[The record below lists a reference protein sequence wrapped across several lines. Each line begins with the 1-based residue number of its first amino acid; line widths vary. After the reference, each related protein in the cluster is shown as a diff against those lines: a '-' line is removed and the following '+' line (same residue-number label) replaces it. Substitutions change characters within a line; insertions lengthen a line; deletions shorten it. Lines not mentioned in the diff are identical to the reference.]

1 MAITISLLF
10 LVTVLIFGAFW
21 LFYRLHGTTIAKITC
36 QLQRIE
42 EIDL

>member
-21 LFYRLHGTTIAKITC
+21 LFYRLLYGTIAKITC
-36 QLQRIE
+36 QLQK
-42 EIDL
+42 LKK